1 VDGDSNVELISNI
14 GGYIRFVEKETP
26 LLITP
31 PYYDRLRCPLQ

>member
-26 LLITP
+26 LSHPPITID
-31 PYYDRLRCPLQ
+31 YNYDAH